1 MDLTPRDGSAQA
13 ADDPADFL
21 GLGEEAIE
29 RGLVQVLNVEGDIQL
44 RA

>member
-1 MDLTPRDGSAQA
+1 VADQSWALAVAAVLASLDRGAQA

-29 RGLVQVLNVEGDIQL
+29 RGLV
-44 RA
+44 